1 MKTSRQGSQTI
12 RPEWIR
18 WLVWYGPDVRVE
30 VVDATRADVG
40 NVLQAHGA
48 HNGLAA
54 SLEGKLLL
62 AKLHIHLVS

>member
-12 RPEWIR
+12 RPKRIR
-18 WLVWYGPDVRVE
+18 WLIWYGPNVGVE

-40 NVLQAHGA
+40 DVLQAHRA
-48 HNGLAA
+48 YDGLTA

-62 AKLHIHLVS
+62 AELHVHLVS